1 MSLNDLIKSINKRY
15 GTDCFVQASESKK
28 LSVRKR
34 IETGILSFD
43 LALGG
48 GIPMGTIITL
58 KGEFSSGKSALSH
71 RIGASF
77 QRTCRN
83 CGNPLILWNE
93 ITQDGAQVKCCEN
106 PKPMRVV
113 WFDAEGS
120 YQNAWAE
127 RLGMDSENTYVIRTE
142 FAEQGIDIADA
153 VIRSGECDLLV
164 VDSVAALTP
173 SVEIEESSEK
183 WQVGVHARLMNKAM
197 RKWVS
202 AQNAVGM
209 TKVVPP
215 TILLINQIR
224 LKVGVIYGNP
234 ETSPGGKGM
243 DFAAS
248 IICKVKRKGFIEDK
262 SGSAPFGQDMEVVVQ
277 KNKTAPP
284 NRSCLF
290 SLYFRPM
297 GPYQAGSSNLAE
309 QLIAT
314 AEYWGLVEKTGA
326 WFTLPSG
333 DKFQGLVKAAEALS
347 QDEALLFDLKER
359 VWRHEVSWLSGDGE
373 IHDEE

>member
-1 MSLNDLIKSINKRY
+1 MSFKDLMKSINKRY
-15 GTDCFVQASESKK
+15 GENCFVQASQSEK
-28 LSVRKR
+28 LNVRRR
-34 IETGILSFD
+34 IETGIMSFD

-58 KGEFSSGKSALSH
+58 KGEFSSGKSALAH

-83 CGNPLILWNE
+83 CGNPMVIWNE
-93 ITQDGAQVKCCEN
+93 IIQDGGKVTCCEE
-106 PKPMRVV
+106 PEPMRVV

-120 YQNAWAE
+120 YQNGWAE
-127 RLGMDSENTYVIRTE
+127 RLGMDAENTYVIRTE

-183 WQVGVHARLMNKAM
+183 WQVGVQARLMNKAM

-209 TKVVPP
+209 SKVVPP

-224 LKVGVIYGNP
+224 MKIGVMYGNP
-234 ETSPGGKGM
+234 ETSPGGKGL

-248 IICKVKRKGFIEDK
+248 VICKVKRKGFVEDK

-290 SLYFRPM
+290 SLYFREKGM
-297 GPYQAGSSNLAE
+297 YNAGASNFAE
-309 QLIAT
+309 QLISI
-314 AEYWGLVEKTGA
+314 AEYWGLIEKGGA
-326 WFTLPSG
+326 WFTLPDGS
-333 DKFQGLVKAAEALS
+333 KYQGAVKAAEALAA
-347 QDEALLFDLKER
+347 DEGLLFELKDKIWQRE
-359 VWRHEVSWLSGDGE
+359 VDWTGDTSHEE
-373 IHDEE
+373 

>member
-1 MSLNDLIKSINKRY
+1 MSFNDLIKSINKRY
-15 GTDCFVQASESKK
+15 GDNCFVQASKSNK
-28 LSVRKR
+28 LNARRR
-34 IETGILSFD
+34 IETGIMSFD

-48 GIPMGTIITL
+48 GIPMGTIVTL
-58 KGEFSSGKSALSH
+58 KGEFSSGKSALAH

-83 CGNPLILWNE
+83 CGKPMVIWNE
-93 ITQDGAQVKCCEN
+93 IIQDGGHVVCCED
-106 PKPMRVV
+106 PEPMRVV

-120 YQNAWAE
+120 YQNGWAE
-127 RLGMDSENTYVIRTE
+127 RLGMDAQNTYVIRTE

-173 SVEIEESSEK
+173 SVEIEQSSEK
-183 WQVGVHARLMNKAM
+183 WQVGVQARLMNKAM

-224 LKVGVIYGNP
+224 MKIGVMYGNP
-234 ETSPGGKGM
+234 ETSPGGKGL

-248 IICKVKRKGFIEDK
+248 VICKVKRKSYIEDK
-262 SGSAPFGQDMEVVVQ
+262 SGAAPFGQDMEVVVQ

-290 SLYFRPM
+290 SLYFRGKGM
-297 GPYQAGSSNLAE
+297 YSAGASNFAE
-309 QLIAT
+309 QLIAV
-314 AEYWGLVEKTGA
+314 AEYWGYIEKSGSWFVLPDGSKHQGA
-326 WFTLPSG
+326 I
-333 DKFQGLVKAAEALS
+333 KAAEALS
-347 QDEALLFDLKER
+347 VDEGLLFELKDKIWAR
-359 VWRHEVSWLSGDGE
+359 EVEWMGDTN
-373 IHDEE
+373 EE

>member
-1 MSLNDLIKSINKRY
+1 MSFKDLMKSINKRY
-15 GTDCFVQASESKK
+15 GDNCFVQASQSEK
-28 LSVRKR
+28 LNVRRR
-34 IETGILSFD
+34 IETGIMSFD

-58 KGEFSSGKSALSH
+58 KGEFSSGKSALAH

-83 CGNPLILWNE
+83 CGNPMVIWNE
-93 ITQDGAQVKCCEN
+93 IIQDGGKVTCCEE
-106 PKPMRVV
+106 PEPMRVV

-120 YQNAWAE
+120 YQNGWAE
-127 RLGMDSENTYVIRTE
+127 RLGMDAENTYVIRTE

-183 WQVGVHARLMNKAM
+183 WQVGVQARLMNKAM

-209 TKVVPP
+209 SKVVPP

-224 LKVGVIYGNP
+224 MKIGVMYGNP
-234 ETSPGGKGM
+234 ETSPGGKGL

-248 IICKVKRKGFIEDK
+248 VICKVKRKGFVEDK

-290 SLYFRPM
+290 SLYFREKGM
-297 GPYQAGSSNLAE
+297 YNAGASNFAE
-309 QLIAT
+309 QLISI
-314 AEYWGLVEKTGA
+314 AEYWGLIEKGGA
-326 WFTLPSG
+326 WFTLPDGS
-333 DKFQGLVKAAEALS
+333 KYQGAVKAAEALAA
-347 QDEALLFDLKER
+347 DEGLLFELKDKIWQRE
-359 VWRHEVSWLSGDGE
+359 VDWTGDTSHEE
-373 IHDEE
+373 

>member
-1 MSLNDLIKSINKRY
+1 MSFNDLMKSINKRY
-15 GTDCFVQASESKK
+15 GSNCFVQASESAK
-28 LSVRKR
+28 LNTRRR
-34 IETGILSFD
+34 IETGIMALD

-48 GIPMGTIITL
+48 GVPMGTIVTL
-58 KGEFSSGKSALSH
+58 KGEFSSGKSALAH

-83 CGNPLILWNE
+83 CGNPLVIWNE
-93 ITQDGAQVKCCEN
+93 IIQDGAKIVCCDN
-106 PKPMRVV
+106 PQPMRVV

-120 YQNAWAE
+120 YQNAWAS
-127 RLGMDSENTYVIRTE
+127 RLGMDAENTYVIRTE

-183 WQVGVHARLMNKAM
+183 WQMGVHARLMNKAM

-209 TKVVPP
+209 SKVVPP

-224 LKVGVIYGNP
+224 MKIGVMFGNP
-234 ETSPGGKGM
+234 ETSPGGKGL

-248 IICKVKRKGFIEDK
+248 VICKVKRKSYIEDK

-290 SLYFRPM
+290 SLYFRDK
-297 GPYQAGSSNLAE
+297 GLYCAGASNFAE
-309 QLIAT
+309 QLIAV
-314 AEYWGLVEKTGA
+314 AEYWNLIEKTGS
-326 WFTLPSG
+326 WFKLPNG
-333 DKFQGLVKAAEALS
+333 EKYQGASKAADAIAA
-347 QDEALLFDLKER
+347 DEGLLYELKEQIWKR
-359 VWRHEVSWLSGDGE
+359 EIDWLGDT
-373 IHDEE
+373 DED

>member
-1 MSLNDLIKSINKRY
+1 MSFKDLMKSINKRY
-15 GTDCFVQASESKK
+15 GENCFVQASESEK
-28 LSVRKR
+28 LNVRRR
-34 IETGILSFD
+34 IETGIMSFD

-48 GIPMGTIITL
+48 GVPMGTIVTL
-58 KGEFSSGKSALSH
+58 KGEFSSGKSALAH
-71 RIGASF
+71 RIGGAF

-83 CGNPLILWNE
+83 CGNPMVIWNE
-93 ITQDGAQVKCCEN
+93 ILQDGAEIACCEN
-106 PKPMRVV
+106 PEPMRVV

-120 YQNAWAE
+120 YQNGWAE
-127 RLGMDSENTYVIRTE
+127 RLGMDAENTYVIRTE

-183 WQVGVHARLMNKAM
+183 WQVGVQARLMNKAM

-209 TKVVPP
+209 SKVVPP

-224 LKVGVIYGNP
+224 MKIGVMYGNP
-234 ETSPGGKGM
+234 ETSPGGKGL

-248 IICKVKRKGFIEDK
+248 VICKVKRKGFVEDK

-290 SLYFRPM
+290 SLYFREK
-297 GPYQAGSSNLAE
+297 GIYNAGASNLAE
-309 QLIAT
+309 QIINI
-314 AEYWGLVEKTGA
+314 AEYWGYIEKGGS
-326 WFTLPSG
+326 WFTLPDGS
-333 DKFQGLVKAAEALS
+333 KHQGAVKAAEALAA
-347 QDEALLFDLKER
+347 DEGLLFELKDR
-359 VWRHEVSWLSGDGE
+359 IWQREVDWTGGLN
-373 IHDEE
+373 EE

>member
-1 MSLNDLIKSINKRY
+1 MSAELAALMKSINKRY
-15 GTDCFVQASESKK
+15 GDACFVQASKSEK
-28 LSVRKR
+28 LGTRRR
-34 IETGILSFD
+34 IETGIMSFD

-48 GIPMGTIITL
+48 GVPMGTIITL
-58 KGEFSSGKSALSH
+58 KGEFSSGKSALAH

-83 CGNPLILWNE
+83 CGNPMFIWNE
-93 ITQDGAQVKCCEN
+93 ITQDGAEVVCCDN
-106 PKPMRVV
+106 PEPMRVV

-120 YQNAWAE
+120 YQNQWAE
-127 RLGMDSENTYVIRTE
+127 RLGMNSDNTYVIRTE
-142 FAEQGIDIADA
+142 FAEQGIDVADA

-173 SVEIEESSEK
+173 SVEIEQSSEK

-209 TKVVPP
+209 SRVVPP
-215 TILLINQIR
+215 TIILINQIR
-224 LKVGVIYGNP
+224 MKIGVMYGSP
-234 ETSPGGKGM
+234 ETSPGGKGI
-243 DFAAS
+243 DFAS
-248 IICKVKRKGFIEDK
+248 SVICKVKRKGFMEDK

-290 SLYFRPM
+290 SLYFRDSA
-297 GPYQAGSSNLAE
+297 PYYAGSSNLAD
-309 QLIAT
+309 QLVAIG
-314 AEYWGLVEKTGA
+314 EYWGLVEKTGS
-326 WFTLPSG
+326 WYKLPNG
-333 DKFQGLVKAAEALS
+333 DKFQGTAKAAEALAA
-347 QDEALLFDLKER
+347 DELLLFEIKDQIWER
-359 VWRHEVSWLSGDGE
+359 EVNWMGDTNE
-373 IHDEE
+373 D

>member
-1 MSLNDLIKSINKRY
+1 MSSLNDLIKSINKRY
-15 GTDCFVQASESKK
+15 GDACFVQASQSDK
-28 LSVRKR
+28 LNTRRR

-48 GIPMGTIITL
+48 GVPMGTIVTL
-58 KGEFSSGKSALSH
+58 KGEFSSGKSALAH
-71 RIGASF
+71 RIGGAF

-83 CGNPLILWNE
+83 CGRPMVMWNE
-93 ITQDGAQVKCCEN
+93 ALQDGAEVTCCDD
-106 PKPMRVV
+106 PQPMRVV

-120 YQNAWAE
+120 YQNSWAE
-127 RLGMDSENTYVIRTE
+127 RLGMNSDNTYVIRTE

-173 SVEIEESSEK
+173 SVEIEQSSEK
-183 WQVGVHARLMNKAM
+183 WQVGVQARLMNKAM

-209 TKVVPP
+209 TRVVPP

-224 LKVGVIYGNP
+224 MKIGVMYGSP
-234 ETSPGGKGM
+234 ETSPGGKGL

-248 IICKVKRKGFIEDK
+248 VICKVKRKGFIEDK
-262 SGSAPFGQDMEVVVQ
+262 SGSAPFGQDMEVTVV

-290 SLYFRPM
+290 SLYFR
-297 GPYQAGSSNLAE
+297 GKDPYVAGASNIAE
-309 QLIAT
+309 QIISI
-314 AEYWGLVEKTGA
+314 AEYWGLIERGGS

-333 DKFQGLVKAAEALS
+333 EKFQGAAKAAEALIT
-347 QDEALLFDLKER
+347 DEGLMFDLKDKI
-359 VWRHEVSWLSGDGE
+359 WSNEVNWMGDS
-373 IHDEE
+373 DEED

>member
-1 MSLNDLIKSINKRY
+1 MSLDKLIKDINKRY
-15 GTDCFVQASESKK
+15 GDDCFVQASESQK

-34 IETGILSFD
+34 IETGILAFD

-48 GIPMGTIITL
+48 GVPMGTIITL
-58 KGEFSSGKSALSH
+58 KGEFSSGKSALAH
-71 RIGASF
+71 RVGASF

-83 CGNPLILWNE
+83 CGNPLVIWNE
-93 ITQDGAQVKCCEN
+93 ILQDGAQVKCCDD
-106 PKPMRVV
+106 PAPMRVV

-120 YQNAWAE
+120 YQNGWAE
-127 RLGMDSENTYVIRTE
+127 RLGMNSDNTYVIRTE

-173 SVEIEESSEK
+173 SVEIEQSSEK

-209 TKVVPP
+209 SKVVPP

-224 LKVGVIYGNP
+224 MKVGVIYGNP

-248 IICKVKRKGFIEDK
+248 VICKVKRKGFIEDK
-262 SGSAPFGQDMEVVVQ
+262 SGAAPFGQDMEVTVQ

-290 SLYFRPM
+290 SLYFRTH
-297 GPYQAGSSNLAE
+297 GINQAGSSNLAE
-309 QLIAT
+309 QLVAT
-314 AEYWGLVEKTGA
+314 AEYWGLIEKSGS
-326 WFTLPSG
+326 WFVLPSG
-333 DKFQGLVKAAEALS
+333 EKFQGISKTAEALS
-347 QDEALLFDLKER
+347 ADEGLLFDLKDRIWQREID
-359 VWRHEVSWLSGDGE
+359 WMGDTADE
-373 IHDEE
+373 I

>member
-1 MSLNDLIKSINKRY
+1 MSDELADLMKSINKRY
-15 GTDCFVQASESKK
+15 GDACFVQASKSEK
-28 LSVRKR
+28 LGTRRR
-34 IETGILSFD
+34 IETGIMSFD

-48 GIPMGTIITL
+48 GVPMGTIITL
-58 KGEFSSGKSALSH
+58 KGEFSSGKSALAH
-71 RIGASF
+71 RIGAAF

-83 CGNPLILWNE
+83 CGNPRVLWNE
-93 ITQDGAQVKCCEN
+93 ITQDGAEVSCCED

-120 YQNAWAE
+120 YQNQWAE
-127 RLGMDSENTYVIRTE
+127 RLGMNSDNTYVIRTE
-142 FAEQGIDIADA
+142 FAEQGIDVADA

-209 TKVVPP
+209 SRVVPP

-224 LKVGVIYGNP
+224 MKIGVMYGSP
-234 ETSPGGKGM
+234 ETSPGGKGL

-248 IICKVKRKGFIEDK
+248 VICKVKRKGFMEDK
-262 SGSAPFGQDMEVVVQ
+262 SGAAPFGQDMEIVVQ

-290 SLYFRPM
+290 SLYFRDS
-297 GPYQAGSSNLAE
+297 GVYSAGASNLAD
-309 QLIAT
+309 QIVAIG
-314 AEYWGLVEKTGA
+314 EYWGLVEKAGS
-326 WFTLPSG
+326 WFKLPNGEKYQGTL
-333 DKFQGLVKAAEALS
+333 KTAEALAA
-347 QDEALLFDLKER
+347 DELLLFDIKDKIWSR
-359 VWRHEVSWLSGDGE
+359 EVDWMGDT
-373 IHDEE
+373 DED

>member
-1 MSLNDLIKSINKRY
+1 MSLKDLMKSINKRY
-15 GTDCFVQASESKK
+15 GDSCFVQASNSEK
-28 LSVRKR
+28 LNTRKR
-34 IETGILSFD
+34 IETGIMSFD

-48 GIPMGTIITL
+48 GVPLGTIITL
-58 KGEFSSGKSALSH
+58 KGEFSSGKSALAH

-83 CGNPLILWNE
+83 CGNPRVIWNE
-93 ITQDGAQVKCCEN
+93 ALQDGAEVQCCDD
-106 PKPMRVV
+106 PQPMRVV

-120 YQNAWAE
+120 YQNSWAS
-127 RLGMDSENTYVIRTE
+127 RLGMDSDNTYVIRTE
-142 FAEQGIDIADA
+142 FAEQGIDVADA

-209 TKVVPP
+209 SKVVPP

-224 LKVGVIYGNP
+224 MKIGVMYGNP
-234 ETSPGGKGM
+234 ETSPGGKGL

-248 IICKVKRKGFIEDK
+248 VICKVKRKGYVEDK
-262 SGSAPFGQDMEVVVQ
+262 SGSAPFGQDMEVTVL

-290 SLYFRPM
+290 SLYFRDK
-297 GPYQAGSSNLAE
+297 GSYVAGASNIAE
-309 QLIAT
+309 QLVAV
-314 AEYWGLVEKTGA
+314 AEYWGFIEKGGA
-326 WFTLPSG
+326 WFTLPNGS
-333 DKFQGLVKAAEALS
+333 KFQGANKTAEALIA
-347 QDEALLFDLKER
+347 DEGLMFELKDKI
-359 VWRHEVSWLSGDGE
+359 WANEVSWMSGNED
-373 IHDEE
+373 

>member
-1 MSLNDLIKSINKRY
+1 MSLEDLIKKINKSY
-15 GTDCFVQASESKK
+15 GDDCFVQASKSEK
-28 LSVRKR
+28 LNVRKR

-48 GIPMGTIITL
+48 GIPLGTVLTL
-58 KGEFSSGKSALSH
+58 KGEYSSGKSALAH

-83 CGNPLILWNE
+83 CGGSLVLWNE
-93 ITQDGAQVKCCEN
+93 IVQDGAEVACCDAPE
-106 PKPMRVV
+106 PMRVV

-120 YQNAWAE
+120 YQNSWAE
-127 RLGMDSENTYVIRTE
+127 RLGMRSDKTYVIRTE
-142 FAEQGIDIADA
+142 FAEQGIDIADS

-164 VDSVAALTP
+164 VDSVAHLTP
-173 SVEIEESSEK
+173 SVEIEQSSEK

-224 LKVGVIYGNP
+224 MKVGVIYGSP

-243 DFAAS
+243 DFAS
-248 IICKVKRKGFIEDK
+248 SVICKVKRKGFIEDK
-262 SGSAPFGQDMEVVVQ
+262 AGSAPFGQNMEVTIQ

-290 SLYFRPM
+290 SLFFRDSM
-297 GPYQAGSSNLAE
+297 PYVAGASNIAE
-309 QLIAT
+309 QIVAVG
-314 AEYWGLVEKTGA
+314 EYWGLVKKTGA
-326 WFTLPSG
+326 WYELPNG
-333 DKFQGLVKAAEALS
+333 EKYQGLLKTAEALS
-347 QDEALLFDLKER
+347 NDEPAFFDMKDEIWRKE
-359 VWRHEVSWLSGDGE
+359 VDWMDGD
-373 IHDEE
+373 IYDEDT